1 MVVVPSATVLI
12 KPVVGWI
19 VAIVASVLD
28 HTPPETIFDKTG
40 VVPIHTEG
48 FPKMGPGTELTVTEV
63 VATQPVDGV

>member
-1 MVVVPSATVLI
+1 MVVVPSDTVVI
-12 KPVVGWI
+12 KPVVLWI

-28 HTPPETIFDKTG
+28 HTPPETTFDKTG

-48 FPKMGPGTELTVTEV
+48 FPKMGPGTGLTVTEV